1 MKMPKCGGCVYL
13 FPNVADARNRRIQQ
27 SELFDLGGKLRGISI
42 GHHHADVVT
51 DEIDFLVSKT
61 LNQLMDIDGG
71 SFLVIASFFSRRL
84 AQAAQIRSNYCV
96 ISATIREKRKP
107 HPSIVTEA
115 VYQYQRRLAA
125 AVLEVMNANTIHICE
140 Q

>member
-1 MKMPKCGGCVYL
+1 MKMQKRGSCVYL

-27 SELFDLGGKLRGISI
+27 GELFDLGGKLGGISI

-51 DEIDFLVSKT
+51 HEIDIFVPEA

-96 ISATIREKRKP
+96 VFAKVREYREP
-107 HPSIVTEA
+107 HPGIVTEA
-115 VYQYQRRLAA
+115 
-125 AVLEVMNANTIHICE
+125 
-140 Q
+140 

>member
-42 GHHHADVVT
+42 GHHHPNIVT
-51 DEIDFLVSKT
+51 DEIDIVVPEAR
-61 LNQLMDIDGG
+61 NQLMDIDGG

-96 ISATIREKRKP
+96 VFAKVRE
-107 HPSIVTEA
+107 
-115 VYQYQRRLAA
+115 
-125 AVLEVMNANTIHICE
+125 
-140 Q
+140 